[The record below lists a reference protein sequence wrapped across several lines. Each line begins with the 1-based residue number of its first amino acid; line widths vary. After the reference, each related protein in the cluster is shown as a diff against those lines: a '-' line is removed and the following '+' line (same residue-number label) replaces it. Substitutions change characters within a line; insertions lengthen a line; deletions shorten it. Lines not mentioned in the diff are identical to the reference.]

1 MSGPTLA
8 EVVGLS
14 VTGDRPVPAVESLLE
29 RRWHGQDRSTPGR
42 PYERPKNIE
51 RVLTLDP
58 RWQGRIRY
66 NEFAR
71 RPEIDGAEITDG
83 KEAELMLWLDEVYRL
98 DVPISKVATV
108 VNVVAERNS
117 YHPVRD
123 YLDALQWDGVERV
136 PDVLCRYYGGKDHPL
151 YRRISACW
159 MVSSVARIY
168 DPGCKVDSVVILA
181 GNQGVG
187 KSTGLRAMM
196 PDPGWFSDAALDLDH
211 KDALMK
217 IHAGIWWY
225 ELAELA
231 DVGKKEVEK
240 VKSFISESSDQF
252 RPPYGR
258 RVVTYARSVV
268 FSGTT
273 NAARFLKD
281 PTGSRRFW
289 PVETG
294 GIDIEAIKRDRDQI
308 WAESVVRFRRGDQWY
323 LSRADGRT
331 LQALSDEFQEVDS
344 WEPLIAQFV
353 EDLRG
358 VKFSTSQLFDGP
370 LQLTPDRRHRG
381 HDNRIATILKAMG
394 CQKAGRGPRA
404 FGSPRLWVL
413 PKEGAI
419 DE

>member
-14 VTGDRPVPAVESLLE
+14 VTGDRPVPAVESVLE

-108 VNVVAERNS
+108 VNVVAERHR

-231 DVGKKEVEK
+231 DVGKKDVEK
-240 VKSFISESSDQF
+240 VKSFLSESSDQF

-268 FSGTT
+268 FSGST
-273 NAARFLKD
+273 NSPRFLKD

-294 GIDIEAIKRDRDQI
+294 GIDIEAIKRDRDQL

-370 LQLTPDRRHRG
+370 LQLPPDRRHRG

-413 PKEGAI
+413 PMESAI